1 MIMMTMVIK
10 MIMTIMMIM
19 IMTIMMMMIMTIMM
33 MMMMMRMMMMS
44 RADVKSCAGEC
55 KNRVYCRSFAF
66 RYLGF

>member
-1 MIMMTMVIK
+1 
-10 MIMTIMMIM
+10 MMIM
-19 IMTIMMMMIMTIMM
+19 IMTMM
-33 MMMMMRMMMMS
+33 MMMMMMMMIMS